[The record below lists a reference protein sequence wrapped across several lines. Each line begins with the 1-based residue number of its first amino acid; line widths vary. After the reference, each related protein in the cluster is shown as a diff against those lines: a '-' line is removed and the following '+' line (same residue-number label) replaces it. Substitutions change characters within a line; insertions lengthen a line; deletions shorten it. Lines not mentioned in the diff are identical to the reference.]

1 MGEVLKYKAVEET
14 AIQKHNK
21 RVKSMREVRLA
32 KNVVASIDEM
42 IRTGD
47 QMVDAL
53 TASLCTGKNQI
64 TMQDCLYLSNAVQ
77 ALKINFTEIPEEGNT
92 YGE

>member
-32 KNVVASIDEM
+32 KNVVASIDDV

-47 QMVDAL
+47 RMVDAL

-64 TMQDCLYLSNAVQ
+64 SMQDCLELSNAIQ
-77 ALKINFTEIPEEGNT
+77 TLKVNFTEIDQ
-92 YGE
+92 

>member
-1 MGEVLKYKAVEET
+1 MGEILKYKAVEET

-32 KNVVASIDEM
+32 KNVVASIDDV

-47 QMVDAL
+47 RIVDAL
-53 TASLCTGKNQI
+53 TASLCTGKNEI
-64 TMQDCLYLSNAVQ
+64 SMQDCLELSNAIQ
-77 ALKINFTEIPEEGNT
+77 TLKVNFTEIDQ
-92 YGE
+92 

>member
-32 KNVVASIDEM
+32 KNVVASIDDV

-64 TMQDCLYLSNAVQ
+64 SMQDCLELSNAIQ
-77 ALKINFTEIPEEGNT
+77 TLKVNFTEIDQ
-92 YGE
+92 

>member
-1 MGEVLKYKAVEET
+1 MGEILKYKAVEET

-32 KNVVASIDEM
+32 KNVVASIDDV

-47 QMVDAL
+47 RMVDAL

-64 TMQDCLYLSNAVQ
+64 SMQDCLELSNAIQ
-77 ALKINFTEIPEEGNT
+77 TLKVNFTEIDQ
-92 YGE
+92 